1 VIAARIA
8 RPSVK
13 VGGTLVALLLWQVA
27 PTPADE
33 LETAGGEVLTGVVQG
48 VEDGKLAFQVGQ
60 KVGAGAQVR
69 SFPLTDLV
77 RVAFEPT
84 LSRPKMPTKAKGDS
98 KSVRALSY
106 VPLVDND
113 QAGTGRSLSGTIKL
127 RAGTHRIA
135 IPYWHADGRSLLRLQ
150 YSFRQ
155 GSRQRGLRIVPPSI
169 LFHADA
175 QAVETPSPGVDKE
188 GYRLPETISGVSPN
202 LTYTLHR
209 LTDGRRFKTMGDLLL
224 ARSTSSSGTI
234 DRITARPFP
243 DDEENLAMLL
253 VGYLRVPDDGEYTF
267 LLSSD
272 GGSQLYFGDTPS
284 GLRVVGSTQA
294 SVPWTLTLADGGKL
308 AGTLGE
314 WKGGKVGFAIHAGRS
329 LPTLAVPVERV
340 AEIWSNKPLGKED
353 KIDRSNLST
362 REDAIFAR
370 SAAGRIQR
378 VPGRVRGI
386 DGDSLVVQFG
396 GADRKVALAKVVGL
410 VLAASRETST
420 DRAYYQVIETFGGQK
435 IPGELK
441 SLDAGGATFR
451 TRWGDQLVFDVD
463 ELTALFIRNGKAVSL
478 TDLAPAHVE
487 QVPYFDRVVPYRVNE
502 SLSGGP
508 IVLRDGKCARGI
520 SVHAKTVLQYA
531 LGGQFQRFRSKVGF
545 QLPEGALGDA
555 SVRVLGDDKPL
566 FERPSLRGEASV
578 EPIDVD
584 VTGIATL
591 TLVVDFGPREDVGDR
606 VVWCDPTLI
615 RANVGPAES
624 PRAADKTAGK

>member
-1 VIAARIA
+1 VIAVRVAR
-8 RPSVK
+8 RFVT
-13 VGGTLVALLLWQVA
+13 VGGALVALVLWQVA
-27 PTPADE
+27 RAPADE

-48 VEDGKLAFQVGQ
+48 VDDGKLAFQVGQ
-60 KVGAGAQVR
+60 KAGAAAEVR
-69 SFPLTDLV
+69 SFSLTDLA
-77 RVAFEPT
+77 RVSFEPT
-84 LSRPKMPTKAKGDS
+84 LSRPKIPSKAKGDS
-98 KSVRALSY
+98 KSIRVMSY

-127 RAGTHRIA
+127 RAGTHRIV

-150 YSFRQ
+150 YSFHQ

-188 GYRLPETISGVSPN
+188 GYRLPETISAVSPN

-209 LTDGRRFKTMGDLLL
+209 LTDGRRFKTMGDLLT
-224 ARSTSSSGTI
+224 ARATSNSGTI

-272 GGSQLYFGDTPS
+272 GGSQLYFGETPS
-284 GLRVVGSTQA
+284 GLRLIDSSQA

-308 AGTLGE
+308 AGTLRE
-314 WKGGKVGFAIHAGRS
+314 WKDGKVGFAVHAGRS
-329 LPTLAVPVERV
+329 RPTLAIPVERV
-340 AEIWSNKPLGKED
+340 AEIWSNKPLGKDD

-362 REDAIFAR
+362 REDAIYAR
-370 SAAGRIQR
+370 SSTGGRIQR

-386 DGDSLVVQFG
+386 EGDSLVVQFG
-396 GADRKVALAKVVGL
+396 GTNRNLALARVVGM
-410 VLAASRETST
+410 VLAANRETPT
-420 DRAYYQVIETFGGQK
+420 DHGFYQVVETFGGQK

-441 SLDAGGATFR
+441 SLDAGGATFQ
-451 TRWGDQLVFDVD
+451 TRWGDQLLFDVD
-463 ELTALFIRNGKAVSL
+463 ELTGLVIRNGKAISL
-478 TDLAPAHVE
+478 TDLAPAHVD
-487 QVPYFDRVVPYRVNE
+487 QIPYFDRVVPYRVNE

-508 IVLRDGKCARGI
+508 IVLRDGKCGRGI
-520 SVHAKTVLQYA
+520 SVHAKTVLQYT
-531 LGGQFQRFRSKVGF
+531 LGGHFQRFRSRVGF

-555 SVRVLGDDKPL
+555 AVRVLGDDKPL
-566 FERPSLRGEASV
+566 FERPSLRGDASV

-584 VTGIATL
+584 VTGVGTL
-591 TLVVDFGPREDVGDR
+591 TLAVDFGPREDVGDR

-615 RANVGPAES
+615 RANVGPTGSA
-624 PRAADKTAGK
+624 PVK